1 MEGTKSSRL
10 YPNKLICLRSVDI
23 NPTGLILIVNKKK
36 FFYYFSNNK
45 ILRKSQVKFLPKNL
59 QQPAGAGKAVYTGRT
74 PKQYPDL
81 EHSLYLVSEV
91 IVRTSTVSGQQF
103 LIPDVQVDVYVT
115 TRNRPPEVIIKLY
128 HAHATDQ

>member
-1 MEGTKSSRL
+1 
-10 YPNKLICLRSVDI
+10 
-23 NPTGLILIVNKKK
+23 
-36 FFYYFSNNK
+36 
-45 ILRKSQVKFLPKNL
+45 
-59 QQPAGAGKAVYTGRT
+59 VYTGRT